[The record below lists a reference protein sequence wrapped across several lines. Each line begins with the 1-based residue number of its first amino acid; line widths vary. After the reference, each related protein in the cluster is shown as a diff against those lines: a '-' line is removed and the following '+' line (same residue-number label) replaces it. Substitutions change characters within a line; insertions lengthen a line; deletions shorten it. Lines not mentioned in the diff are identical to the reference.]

1 MYIIEELYTG
11 QAASVFVLKYS
22 ENEILFLES
31 LKKKYPQSHKKLL
44 SMIKNTCEHGL
55 IRDETKYK
63 PLSKNIYE
71 FKPEGIRVLSFKL
84 PNAGKEIEIV
94 LTEYFKKPAGKKQ
107 YMPYIDR
114 AEKIAAEVI
123 EEFNAGTLIIRK
135 G

>member
-1 MYIIEELYTG
+1 MYTIEELYSG
-11 QAASVFVLKYS
+11 QAAAVFVLKES
-22 ENEILFLES
+22 ENETLFLES
-31 LKKKYPQSHKKLL
+31 LKKKYPQAYKRLL

-63 PLSKNIYE
+63 PLSRNIHE
-71 FKPEGIRVLSFKL
+71 FKPEGIRILSFKL
-84 PNAGKEIEIV
+84 PNENREVEII

-107 YMPYIDR
+107 YKPYIER

-123 EEFNAGTLIIRK
+123 REYNEGTLIIRK